1 MAIKPITRYGKFT
14 PTGVDQSEARKLQA
28 LAGVGEQAMKLAV
41 GAAERK
47 MTKRESEEKE
57 QAVLQATEVGYA
69 EGEQALA
76 TGVYTPSLGH
86 GAQKR
91 QVAARAGY
99 LASFENTMQQTI
111 SDAVAQSNGDYQE
124 FSNIAN
130 GALDGMMQAYTN
142 LPEEWKDKAYKQ
154 VARNIQLAG
163 APILKAQNKFNFEKN
178 ETQFLQAENTRSN
191 TEINLAFNG
200 NYEALSDARG
210 TNLEAIN
217 TAMQGGITSEKIKS
231 DKPAHLAALRL
242 QISRGEFHRGVIET
256 EQEIQTPEDVIQRVQ
271 IGEQFIKGLR
281 DKKTLYVI
289 DPNDSTKKVAVS
301 QDEKETIIEQL
312 ENDLKDFSE
321 SETKKAEGKQAS
333 DRLSQ
338 INAYNGYQTTVLD
351 SEISDEQKL
360 VDITKGEMDGTFD
373 RDGARKLR
381 AYVNSSKALNAVTNP
396 EKYGTLISQLYD
408 LNANLDLDE
417 NGEAYLTG
425 LNNINDQVIE
435 MRTNG
440 QLSQSD
446 ENKFR
451 SQMDNLTNAKKAK
464 ATVAIRESWYK
475 ADKILTESLPPEL
488 TGEGTRLLFEEV
500 QAEKARLESE
510 GMTIVANDEMKL
522 WEQLAPKVAND
533 LLERRRTEVMQQIQ
547 NEIVPPVTPATELP
561 QVSTQGDYNDLRSGT
576 LYFNVVK
583 GIRERKP

>member
-14 PTGVDQSEARKLQA
+14 PTGVDRSAETRMRA
-28 LAGVGEQAMKLAV
+28 LAGLGEQAMKLAV
-41 GAAERK
+41 GEAEREK
-47 MTKRESEEKE
+47 TKKEAEEKE
-57 QAVLQATEVGYA
+57 QAVLQAPEVGYA

-91 QVAARAGY
+91 QVAAKAGY

-111 SDAVAQSNGDYQE
+111 NDAVAQSNGDYQE

-154 VARNIQLAG
+154 VARNIELAG

-178 ETQFLQAENTRSN
+178 ETEFLQAENTRSN
-191 TEINLAFNG
+191 TEIDLAFNG

-256 EQEIQTPEDVIQRVQ
+256 EQEIETPEDVIQRVQ
-271 IGEQFIKGLR
+271 IGEQFIESLR

-464 ATVAIRESWYK
+464 ATVVIRESWYK

>member
-360 VDITKGEMDGTFD
+360 VDITKGEMNGTFD

>member
-14 PTGVDQSEARKLQA
+14 PTGVDRSAETRMRA
-28 LAGVGEQAMKLAV
+28 LAGLGEQAMKLAV

-47 MTKRESEEKE
+47 KTEREAEEKE
-57 QAVLQATEVGYA
+57 QAVLEAPEVGYA

-111 SDAVAQSNGDYQE
+111 NDAVAQSNGDYQE

-154 VARNIQLAG
+154 VARNIELAG
-163 APILKAQNKFNFEKN
+163 APILKAQNKFDFEKN
-178 ETQFLQAENTRSN
+178 ETEFLQAENTRSN

-256 EQEIQTPEDVIQRVQ
+256 EQEIKTPEDVIQKVQ
-271 IGEQFIKGLR
+271 IGEQFIESLR

-289 DPNDSTKKVAVS
+289 DPNDTTKKVAVS

-510 GMTIVANDEMKL
+510 GMTIVANNEMKL

>member
-14 PTGVDQSEARKLQA
+14 PTGVDRSAETRMRA
-28 LAGVGEQAMKLAV
+28 LAGLGEQAMKLAV
-41 GAAERK
+41 GAAEREK
-47 MTKRESEEKE
+47 TKREAEEKE
-57 QAVLQATEVGYA
+57 QAVLQAPEVGYA

-91 QVAARAGY
+91 QVAAKAGY

-111 SDAVAQSNGDYQE
+111 NDAVAQSNGDYQE

-154 VARNIQLAG
+154 VARNIELAG

-178 ETQFLQAENTRSN
+178 ETEFLQAENTRSN
-191 TEINLAFNG
+191 TEIDLAFNG

-271 IGEQFIKGLR
+271 IGEQFIESLR
-281 DKKTLYVI
+281 NKKTLYVI

-464 ATVAIRESWYK
+464 ATVVIRESWYK

>member
-1 MAIKPITRYGKFT
+1 MFT
-14 PTGVDQSEARKLQA
+14 PTGVDRSAETRMRA
-28 LAGVGEQAMKLAV
+28 LAGLGEQAMKLAV
-41 GAAERK
+41 GAAEREK
-47 MTKRESEEKE
+47 TEREAEEKE
-57 QAVLQATEVGYA
+57 QAVLQAPEVGYA

-76 TGVYTPSLGH
+76 TGVYTPSLGY

-111 SDAVAQSNGDYQE
+111 NDAVAQSNGDYQE

-142 LPEEWKDKAYKQ
+142 LPEEWKDEAYKQ
-154 VARNIQLAG
+154 VARNIELAG

-178 ETQFLQAENTRSN
+178 ETEFLQAENTRSN

-200 NYEALSDARG
+200 NYEALSDARS

-256 EQEIQTPEDVIQRVQ
+256 EQEIETPEDIIKRVQ
-271 IGEQFIKGLR
+271 IGEQFIESLR

-301 QDEKETIIEQL
+301 QDEKETIIDQL

-321 SETKKAEGKQAS
+321 SETKKAERKQAS

-360 VDITKGEMDGTFD
+360 VDITKGEMNGTFD

-451 SQMDNLTNAKKAK
+451 SQMANLTNAKKAK

>member
-1 MAIKPITRYGKFT
+1 MAIKPIIRYGEFT
-14 PTGVDQSEARKLQA
+14 PTGVDRSAETRMRA
-28 LAGVGEQAMKLAV
+28 LAGLGEQAMKLAV
-41 GAAERK
+41 GAAEREK
-47 MTKRESEEKE
+47 TEREAEEKE
-57 QAVLQATEVGYA
+57 QAVLQAPEVGYA

-111 SDAVAQSNGDYQE
+111 NDAVAQSNGDYQE

-154 VARNIQLAG
+154 VARNIELAG

-178 ETQFLQAENTRSN
+178 ETEFLQAENTRSN

-200 NYEALSDARG
+200 NYEALSDARS

-256 EQEIQTPEDVIQRVQ
+256 EQEIETPEDIIKRVQ
-271 IGEQFIKGLR
+271 IGEQFIESLR

-321 SETKKAEGKQAS
+321 SETKKAERKQAS

-408 LNANLDLDE
+408 LNANFDLDE
-417 NGEAYLTG
+417 NREAYLPG

>member
-14 PTGVDQSEARKLQA
+14 PTGVDRSAETRMRA
-28 LAGVGEQAMKLAV
+28 LAGLGEQAMKLAV
-41 GAAERK
+41 GAAEREK
-47 MTKRESEEKE
+47 TKREAEEKE
-57 QAVLQATEVGYA
+57 QAVLQAPEVGYA

-91 QVAARAGY
+91 QVAAKAGY

-111 SDAVAQSNGDYQE
+111 NDAVAQSNGDYQE

-154 VARNIQLAG
+154 VARNIELAG

-178 ETQFLQAENTRSN
+178 ETEFLQAENTRSN

-200 NYEALSDARG
+200 NYEALNDARS

-271 IGEQFIKGLR
+271 IGEQFIESLR

>member
-14 PTGVDQSEARKLQA
+14 PTGVDRSGEIRMRA
-28 LAGVGEQAMKLAV
+28 LAGLSEQAMRLAV

-47 MTKRESEEKE
+47 KTEKESEEKE
-57 QAVLQATEVGYA
+57 QAVLQAPEVGYA

-111 SDAVAQSNGDYQE
+111 NDAVAQSNGDYQE

-154 VARNIQLAG
+154 VARNIELAG

-178 ETQFLQAENTRSN
+178 ETEFLQAENTRSN

-321 SETKKAEGKQAS
+321 SETKKAENKQAS

-338 INAYNGYQTTVLD
+338 INAYNDYQTTVLD

-561 QVSTQGDYNDLRSGT
+561 QVSTQGDYNDLKSGT

>member
-1 MAIKPITRYGKFT
+1 MAIKPIIRYGEFT
-14 PTGVDQSEARKLQA
+14 PTGVDRSAETRMRA
-28 LAGVGEQAMKLAV
+28 LAGLGEQAMKLAV
-41 GAAERK
+41 GEAEREK
-47 MTKRESEEKE
+47 TKREAEEKE
-57 QAVLQATEVGYA
+57 QAVLQAPEVGYA

-91 QVAARAGY
+91 QVAAKAGY

-111 SDAVAQSNGDYQE
+111 NDAVAQSNGDYQE

-154 VARNIQLAG
+154 VARNIELAG

-178 ETQFLQAENTRSN
+178 ETEFLQAENTRSN
-191 TEINLAFNG
+191 TEIDLAFNG

-271 IGEQFIKGLR
+271 IGEQFIESLR

-464 ATVAIRESWYK
+464 ATVVIRESWYK

>member
-1 MAIKPITRYGKFT
+1 MAIKPIIRYGEFT
-14 PTGVDQSEARKLQA
+14 PTGVDRSAETRMRA
-28 LAGVGEQAMKLAV
+28 LAGLGEQAMKLAV
-41 GAAERK
+41 GAAEREK
-47 MTKRESEEKE
+47 TEREAEEKE
-57 QAVLQATEVGYA
+57 QAVLQAPEVGYA

-111 SDAVAQSNGDYQE
+111 NDAVAQSNGDYQE

-154 VARNIQLAG
+154 VARNIELAG

-178 ETQFLQAENTRSN
+178 ETEFLQAENTRSN

-200 NYEALSDARG
+200 NYEALSDARS

-256 EQEIQTPEDVIQRVQ
+256 EQEIETPEDIIKRVQ
-271 IGEQFIKGLR
+271 IGEQFIESLR

-321 SETKKAEGKQAS
+321 SETKKAERKQAS

-533 LLERRRTEVMQQIQ
+533 LLQRRRTEVMQQIQ

>member
-14 PTGVDQSEARKLQA
+14 PTGVDRSAETRMRA
-28 LAGVGEQAMKLAV
+28 LAGLGGQTMKLAV
-41 GAAERK
+41 GAAEREK
-47 MTKRESEEKE
+47 TERKAEEKE
-57 QAVLQATEVGYA
+57 QAVLQAPEVGYA

-99 LASFENTMQQTI
+99 LASFENAMQQTI
-111 SDAVAQSNGDYQE
+111 NDAVAQSNGDYQE
-124 FSNIAN
+124 FSNISN

-154 VARNIQLAG
+154 VARNIELAG

-178 ETQFLQAENTRSN
+178 ETEFLQAENTRSN

-200 NYEALSDARG
+200 NYEALNDARS

-256 EQEIQTPEDVIQRVQ
+256 EQEIETPEDVIQRVQ
-271 IGEQFIKGLR
+271 IGEQFIESLR
-281 DKKTLYVI
+281 DKETLYVI

-321 SETKKAEGKQAS
+321 GETKKAEGKQAS
-333 DRLSQ
+333 NRLAQ

-417 NGEAYLTG
+417 NGEAYLKG

>member
-1 MAIKPITRYGKFT
+1 MAIKPIIRYGEFT
-14 PTGVDQSEARKLQA
+14 PTGVDRSAETRMRA
-28 LAGVGEQAMKLAV
+28 LAGLGEQAMKLAV
-41 GAAERK
+41 GEAEREK
-47 MTKRESEEKE
+47 TKKEAEEKE
-57 QAVLQATEVGYA
+57 QAVLQAPEVGYA

-91 QVAARAGY
+91 QVAAKAGY

-111 SDAVAQSNGDYQE
+111 NDAVAQSNGDYQE

-154 VARNIQLAG
+154 VARNIELAG

-178 ETQFLQAENTRSN
+178 ETEFLQAENTRSN
-191 TEINLAFNG
+191 TEIDLAFNG

-256 EQEIQTPEDVIQRVQ
+256 EQEIETPEDVIQRVQ
-271 IGEQFIKGLR
+271 IGEQFIESLR

-464 ATVAIRESWYK
+464 ATVVIRESWYK

>member
-1 MAIKPITRYGKFT
+1 MAIKPIIRYGEFT
-14 PTGVDQSEARKLQA
+14 PTGVDRSAETRMRA
-28 LAGVGEQAMKLAV
+28 LAGLGEQAMKLAV
-41 GAAERK
+41 GAAEREK
-47 MTKRESEEKE
+47 TKREAEEKE
-57 QAVLQATEVGYA
+57 QAVLQAPEVGYA

-111 SDAVAQSNGDYQE
+111 NDAVAQSNGDYQE

-154 VARNIQLAG
+154 VARNIELAG

-178 ETQFLQAENTRSN
+178 ETEFLQAENTRSN

-200 NYEALSDARG
+200 NYEALSDARS

-256 EQEIQTPEDVIQRVQ
+256 EQEIETPEDVIQRVQ
-271 IGEQFIKGLR
+271 IGEQFIESLR

-301 QDEKETIIEQL
+301 QDEKETIIDQL

>member
-1 MAIKPITRYGKFT
+1 MAIKPITRYGKFA
-14 PTGVDQSEARKLQA
+14 PTGVDQSGEIRMRA
-28 LAGVGEQAMKLAV
+28 LAGLGEQAMKLAV
-41 GAAERK
+41 GAVEREK
-47 MTKRESEEKE
+47 TKREAEEKE
-57 QAVLQATEVGYA
+57 QAVLKAPEVGYA

-111 SDAVAQSNGDYQE
+111 NDAVAQSNGDYQE

-154 VARNIQLAG
+154 VARNIELAG

-178 ETQFLQAENTRSN
+178 ETEFLQAENTRSN

-200 NYEALSDARG
+200 NYEALSDARN

-256 EQEIQTPEDVIQRVQ
+256 EQEIKTPADIIERVQ
-271 IGEQFIKGLR
+271 IGEQFIESLR

-301 QDEKETIIEQL
+301 QDEKETIIDQL

-351 SEISDEQKL
+351 NEISDEQKL

-533 LLERRRTEVMQQIQ
+533 LLERRRAEVMQQIQ

>member
-14 PTGVDQSEARKLQA
+14 PTGVDRSGEIRMRA
-28 LAGVGEQAMKLAV
+28 LAGLSEQAMRLAV

-47 MTKRESEEKE
+47 KTEKESEEKE
-57 QAVLQATEVGYA
+57 QAVLQAPEVGYA

-111 SDAVAQSNGDYQE
+111 NDAVAQSNGDYQE

-154 VARNIQLAG
+154 VARNIELAG

-178 ETQFLQAENTRSN
+178 ETEFLQAENTRSN

-256 EQEIQTPEDVIQRVQ
+256 EQEIQTPEDVRQRVQ

-321 SETKKAEGKQAS
+321 SETKKAENKQAS

-561 QVSTQGDYNDLRSGT
+561 QVSTQGDYNDLKSGT